1 MHFHYGFS
9 FVLFRG
15 THVPCGEDQLQQ
27 LQLVKQLARSFNS
40 KYGEMFPIIEDMI
53 GTDETKRILSLRDPT
68 KKQSKSD
75 PIEGSRITLRD
86 DPEVILKKIKKS
98 LTDFTS
104 AITYDQME
112 RPGVSNLI
120 NIHAQVRNVSAE
132 QIVQDAK
139 EWDTLK

>member
-1 MHFHYGFS
+1 MS
-9 FVLFRG
+9 FRG

-27 LQLVKQLARSFNS
+27 LQLAKKLARSFNS
-40 KYGEMFPIIEDMI
+40 KYGEMFPIIVDMV

-75 PIEGSRITLRD
+75 PNEGTRITLRD
-86 DPEVILKKIKKS
+86 DPEAILKKIKKS

-104 AITYDQME
+104 AITYDPMV
-112 RPGVSNLI
+112 RPGVSNLV
-120 NIHAQVRNVSAE
+120 NIYAQVKNVSAE
-132 QIVQDAK
+132 QIVEDAK